1 MKLTMRSG
9 GVSAWAL
16 LYGGELLQVNINKE
30 FQHYEEDVFMGL
42 SLRQLL
48 WSGAA
53 IGTAVAVYFG
63 LQPVLGQETVSWV
76 CIVAA
81 APFAMAG
88 FFQYDQMTIW
98 QFLKAVF
105 VTEFLRSGPR
115 VWVAE
120 NRFEAVLHPQ
130 KKKRQFWK
138 RKEKRKP

>member
-1 MKLTMRSG
+1 M
-9 GVSAWAL
+9 
-16 LYGGELLQVNINKE
+16 QVNINKE

-53 IGTAVAVYFG
+53 VGTAVAVYFG

-81 APFAMAG
+81 APLAMAG

>member
-1 MKLTMRSG
+1 MKLTVRSG
-9 GVSAWAL
+9 GASVWAL

-53 IGTAVAVYFG
+53 VATAVGVYFG
-63 LQPVLGQETVSWV
+63 LQPFLGQETVSWV

-81 APFAMAG
+81 APFVLAG

-105 VTEFLRSGPR
+105 ITECVRSGPR
-115 VWVAE
+115 VWKAE
-120 NRFEAVLHPQ
+120 NRIEATLQPQ
-130 KKKRQFWK
+130 KKQRKFWR
-138 RKEKRKP
+138 RKERKRP

>member
-1 MKLTMRSG
+1 M
-9 GVSAWAL
+9 
-16 LYGGELLQVNINKE
+16 QVNINKE

-63 LQPVLGQETVSWV
+63 LQPLLGQETVSWV

-81 APFAMAG
+81 APFTMAG

-105 VTEFLRSGPR
+105 ITEFVRSGPR
-115 VWVAE
+115 VWMAE
-120 NRFEAVLHPQ
+120 NRFEAALHP
-130 KKKRQFWK
+130 KKKKDSFGRE
-138 RKEKRKP
+138 RRSERLETE